1 MFFKIII
8 YPKRFSQKIP
18 ELNCFFYKVS
28 MPCEHIKTMYLPM
41 HTTPLEIQP
50 NLDKLS
56 LILLVKC
63 IAIGIQKFSKVNL
76 LFNFKDVSIL

>member
-28 MPCEHIKTMYLPM
+28 MPCEHIKTLYLPM

-63 IAIGIQKFSKVNL
+63 GLPNKNGTNFLGRIVDNL
-76 LFNFKDVSIL
+76 F